1 MQFTDWVMTKTQGQP
16 AGSQRRGTRRPVT
29 FAVCK
34 VSASAALRPVSRM
47 HNGMHWKVIILI
59 LLLAAVVQ
67 PSRSAAQQDEKLAL
81 LEKSFANPPDDCRIM
96 MRWWW
101 FGPAVTKPEL
111 QRELEQMK
119 AEGIGGVE
127 IATLYP
133 LALDDPEPTEGKTG
147 SHNQQFLSDEHL
159 DAIRFAAAS
168 ARKLGL
174 RVDITLASGWPF
186 GGPHIPVTQAAGMLR
201 VESITVPPR
210 ADSIAVPDISAGER
224 LIAAFLAPVTNGQPA
239 LHDAK
244 QVSTIVD
251 GRLQISP
258 PQTITNEAIFFISSR
273 TGMTV
278 KRPAIGAEGFVLDH
292 YDRSAIETH
301 LHAVGDRLLEAFGNQ
316 PPYAVFSDSLED
328 YGSNWSGD
336 LMKEFRDRRG
346 YDLTPYLPALIGD
359 AGPLTA
365 SVRHDWGRTLTELAN
380 EHFLAPVHEWAQ
392 QHHTLF
398 RSQTYG
404 FPPVTL
410 SSNRYEDL
418 PEGEGKA
425 SLLMWR
431 EFSDV
436 RWAAS
441 AGHLF
446 GKSVISS
453 ETWTWLHSPAF
464 RATPLDLKAEA
475 DLHLLQGINQLVGH
489 GWPYSPQE
497 AGEPGWRMYAAA
509 ALNAH
514 NPWSFVMPDL
524 TRYLQR
530 VSFALRQGK
539 PANDVALLL
548 PNDDVWSK
556 FSARSDSTN
565 PVISQ
570 AGFNTVGSTFSID
583 ESLDHSLVNTVLPQV
598 LDAGF
603 NVDFIDADAIDT
615 VGIPYAALILP
626 AIDRLPLAT
635 YRRIEEY
642 ARHGGIVIAAHSLPS
657 TAPGLI
663 GAESEGPQI
672 REISQRLF
680 RASDAAGYFI
690 ADEKQLGTA
699 LASYLTPDVI
709 LSPRT
714 ERIGFI
720 HRKLVAGDL
729 YFIANTSNQSHHV
742 QVTFRDAAKHAE
754 WWDPFTGEIS
764 AVENPTAV
772 DIDLQPYESRLIL
785 FTDSAPQLEERQPP
799 LRAPSRTLELSTD
812 WTVTFSGTNQTI
824 TMTRLRSWSDDPNFQ
839 YYSGQASYLRTFD
852 LSAQDLNSGT
862 SAVLDFGL
870 GTSIEEPNPLPRFSM
885 KAYFEGP
892 IRDAAEVYV
901 NDQRAGFVWRPPYTI
916 DITRFLTVGTNSLRI
931 IVGNTAINSL
941 AGRSLPAY
949 RLLNERYG
957 ERFMPQDMANL
968 RSLPS
973 GILGS
978 PRLIL
983 AQAPK

>member
-1 MQFTDWVMTKTQGQP
+1 M
-16 AGSQRRGTRRPVT
+16 RILER
-29 FAVCK
+29 
-34 VSASAALRPVSRM
+34 
-47 HNGMHWKVIILI
+47 KVIVLI
-59 LLLAAVVQ
+59 FLLVRCSLL
-67 PSRSAAQQDEKLAL
+67 PPRSTAQQGESLAL

-133 LALDDPEPTEGKTG
+133 LALDDPKTG
-147 SHNQQFLSDEHL
+147 FHNQKFLSDEHL
-159 DAIRFAAAS
+159 DAIVFAANT

-174 RVDITLASGWPF
+174 RVDITLGSGWPF
-186 GGPHIPVTQAAGMLR
+186 GGPHIPVTQAAGELR
-201 VESITVPPR
+201 VETVPVS
-210 ADSIAVPDISAGER
+210 AGTDSVAVPDVATGEQLISV
-224 LIAAFLAPVTNGQPA
+224 FLAPVTEGQVT
-239 LHDAK
+239 LQDAK
-244 QVSTIVD
+244 QVSSIVN
-251 GRLQISP
+251 GRLRISP
-258 PQTITNEAIFFISSR
+258 PLDVARNAIFFISSR

-278 KRPAIGAEGFVLDH
+278 KRPAVGAEGFVLDH
-292 YDRSAIETH
+292 YDRNAIKTH
-301 LHAVGDRLLEAFGNQ
+301 LHAVGDRLMEAFGGQ

-328 YGSNWSGD
+328 YGSNWTSD
-336 LMKEFRDRRG
+336 LIEQFRIRRG

-359 AGPLTA
+359 MGPLTTA
-365 SVRHDWGRTLTELAN
+365 VRHDWGRTLTELAN
-380 EHFLAPVHEWAQ
+380 ERFLAPVHAWAQ

-410 SSNRYEDL
+410 SGNRYADL

-446 GKSVISS
+446 SRPVISS

-475 DLHLLQGINQLVGH
+475 DLHFLQGINQLVGH
-489 GWPYSPQE
+489 GWPYSPPE

-509 ALNAH
+509 ALNTH

-524 TRYLQR
+524 ALYLQR

-548 PNDDVWSK
+548 PNDDVWST
-556 FSARSDSTN
+556 FSVRTNSMN

-570 AGFNTVGSTFSID
+570 GGYNTVGSNFSID
-583 ESLDHSLVNTVLPQV
+583 ESLDHSLVNAVIPQV

-603 NVDFIDADAIDT
+603 NVDFIDADAIDSA
-615 VGIPYAALILP
+615 GIPYPVLILP

-635 YRRIEEY
+635 YQKIEEY
-642 ARHGGIVIAAHSLPS
+642 ARHGGIVIAAHSLPAR
-657 TAPGLI
+657 APGVLQADSD
-663 GAESEGPQI
+663 GRQI
-672 REISQRLF
+672 REISQRVF
-680 RASDAAGYFI
+680 QTSNAAGHFI
-690 ADEKQLGTA
+690 SDEKELGSA
-699 LASYLTPDVI
+699 LATYLPADVI

-714 ERIGFI
+714 PRIGFI

-729 YFIANTSNQSHHV
+729 YFVANTSNQSHHV
-742 QVTFRDAAKHAE
+742 QATFRHAAKHAE
-754 WWDPFTGEIS
+754 WWDPFTGQIS

-772 DIDLQPYESRLIL
+772 DLDLQPYESRLIL
-785 FTDSAPQLEERQPP
+785 FSDSATVLEKRQPP
-799 LRAPSRTLELSTD
+799 SRIPSKTVELSTD
-812 WTVTFSGTNQTI
+812 WKVTFTGTNQTI
-824 TMTRLRSWSDDPNFQ
+824 AMPRLRFWSEDPTFK

-852 LSAQDLNSGT
+852 LSPEDLNSGT
-862 SAVLDFGL
+862 NGVLDFGQ
-870 GTSIEEPNPLPRFSM
+870 GTPIEEPNPLPEFSM

-892 IRDAAEVYV
+892 IREAAEVYV
-901 NDQRAGFVWRPPYTI
+901 NGKAAGFVWHPPYTI
-916 DITRFLTVGTNSLRI
+916 DVTRFLTVGTNTLRI
-931 IVGNTAINSL
+931 VVGNTAINSM
-941 AGRSLPAY
+941 AGRALPTY
-949 RLLNERYG
+949 RLLNERFG
-957 ERFMPQDMANL
+957 GRFTPQDMGNL
-968 RSLPS
+968 QALAS
-973 GILGS
+973 GILDGL
-978 PRLIL
+978 RLNFERRT
-983 AQAPK
+983 QAP